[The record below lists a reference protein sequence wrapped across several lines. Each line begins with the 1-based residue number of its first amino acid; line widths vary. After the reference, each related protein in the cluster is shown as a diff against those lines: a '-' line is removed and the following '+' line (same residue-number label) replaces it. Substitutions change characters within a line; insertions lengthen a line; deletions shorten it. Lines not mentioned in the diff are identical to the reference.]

1 MKEEMIGAYL
11 LEGIKTQEL
20 RCLVRERERL
30 INKKNK
36 KRVRLYVLGQDK
48 RHGSK
53 KERRRVEMLF
63 AVERQLRKLQGT
75 SIF

>member
-20 RCLVRERERL
+20 RCCLVRERERL
-30 INKKNK
+30 INKKKK

-53 KERRRVEMLF
+53 KERRRVD
-63 AVERQLRKLQGT
+63 VVRR
-75 SIF
+75 

>member
-1 MKEEMIGAYL
+1 MKEELIGAYL
-11 LEGIKTQEL
+11 LEGIKTQAL
-20 RCLVRERERL
+20 RCLIRERERL
-30 INKKNK
+30 INKK
-36 KRVRLYVLGQDK
+36 KRVRLHVLGQDK

-63 AVERQLRKLQGT
+63 AVERQLRKLKGT

>member
-1 MKEEMIGAYL
+1 MKEELIGAYL
-11 LEGIKTQEL
+11 LEGIKTQAL
-20 RCLVRERERL
+20 RCCLIRERERL
-30 INKKNK
+30 INKK

-48 RHGSK
+48 RHGRK

-63 AVERQLRKLQGT
+63 AVERQLRKLKGT

>member
-11 LEGIKTQEL
+11 LEGIKSQEL
-20 RCLVRERERL
+20 RCLVRESERL

-36 KRVRLYVLGQDK
+36 KRVRLYVLVQDK